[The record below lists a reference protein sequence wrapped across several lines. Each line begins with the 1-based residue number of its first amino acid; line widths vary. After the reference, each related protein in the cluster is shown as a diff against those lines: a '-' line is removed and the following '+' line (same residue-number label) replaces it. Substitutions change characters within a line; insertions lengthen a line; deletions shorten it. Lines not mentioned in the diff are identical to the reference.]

1 MDVSEILSAALAAK
15 LAMQMSVSSLP
26 VIEEWMD
33 TPLTRWLDSVPLPME
48 MPGGESPPM
57 VVSLGCD
64 ARLVRW
70 SSGGLPEGMIP
81 KLVEYLKRAGAVPG
95 DFQKV
100 DETGQALEPRE
111 VGSWIEVRPGVIST
125 GWFFEDREMP
135 LGRLRAL
142 LGEGEW
148 MEELGVES
156 CIRVARGIAANPAID
171 VMVELGAD
179 RAARVARAGELF
191 RKFGFSLDP
200 AVAAALGED
209 LTAGVRAR
217 DGAVEAV
224 RLSGSLPGGQA
235 IAAACSAA
243 GLALS
248 PAINMVERSIAARE
262 AIAVDLEAAAGGST
276 VTVSFVAGSG
286 GGPASTAN

>member
-1 MDVSEILSAALAAK
+1 
-15 LAMQMSVSSLP
+15 
-26 VIEEWMD
+26 
-33 TPLTRWLDSVPLPME
+33 
-48 MPGGESPPM
+48 M
-57 VVSLGCD
+57 VVSLGSD

-111 VGSWIEVRPGVIST
+111 VGSWIEVRPGVLST
-125 GWFFEDREMP
+125 GWFFEDSEMP
-135 LGRLRAL
+135 LARLRAL

-171 VMVELGAD
+171 VTVELGAD
-179 RAARVARAGELF
+179 RAARIARAGELF
-191 RKFGFSLDP
+191 RKFGFSFDP

-217 DGAVEAV
+217 GGAVEAV

-243 GLALS
+243 GLTLS

-262 AIAVDLEAAAGGST
+262 AIAVDLEAAADGST